1 MIKVAVTGAAGRMGS
16 GIIRKIT
23 EQEDMEVVAAIEI
36 PNSPLAGKD
45 IGIQAGIDELGVEIV
60 GAENLEEA
68 LKSSGAD
75 VLVDFT
81 IAPAAEKAIE
91 TASACGVGVVVGTT
105 GFTDEQ
111 MQNNAEN
118 IKKNNVPAVISTNMS
133 IGVNVFFNTLKKLA
147 PLLYDYDIEII
158 EAHHN
163 QKIDAPSGT
172 ALMLADSISEA
183 LDEKPIYEFDRHSK
197 RMKRTKNEIGIHAVR
212 GGTIVGEHEII
223 FAGPDEV
230 IKISHSAYSKQLF
243 ANGSVNAGLF
253 LVGKEP
259 GFYSMKDLVNE

>member
-1 MIKVAVTGAAGRMGS
+1 MTRIILSGALGKMG
-16 GIIRKIT
+16 KAIT
-23 EQEDMEVVAAIEI
+23 ACV
-36 PNSPLAGKD
+36 NSR
-45 IGIQAGIDELGVEIV
+45 IDCEIV
-60 GAENLEEA
+60 AGVDLATGECTFPIF
-68 LKSSGAD
+68 KSFNDINIDAD
-75 VLVDFT
+75 VIIDFSHPSVLSDLLKF
-81 IAPAAEKAIE
+81 AKEKK
-91 TASACGVGVVVGTT
+91 
-105 GFTDEQ
+105 
-111 MQNNAEN
+111 M
-118 IKKNNVPAVISTNMS
+118 PAVIATTGLNEQQIESIKLVSNDVPLFFSANMS
-133 IGVNVFFNTLKKLA
+133 LGVSLIAELAKKAAKVLQGSF
-147 PLLYDYDIEII
+147 DIEIV

-243 ANGSVNAGLF
+243 ATGSVNAVLF

-259 GFYSMKDLVNE
+259 GFYSMKDLVNS